1 MSKEQSLLCIDAGNT
16 LVKWCVHTNPT
27 SELTCEFKI
36 PSAFFSHP
44 TGAFKP
50 FSAAADLLDKLLGT
64 QLKHQ
69 AQVVDAVLL
78 SNVLGL
84 EFESAMR
91 QFCDQHGLPL
101 HVLTVNSNPA
111 VQSLYENPASLGKD
125 RWAACLAVSQIS
137 NSSLN
142 LLVSF
147 GTATTV
153 DALLQSDH
161 WQHLGG
167 FIVPGVHTMLN
178 SLHQN
183 TAELPRVEPS
193 QLCPA
198 GPWPLN
204 TEQAISEGV
213 GRMQAAFVHSLVA
226 ELERRH
232 SQTPGVWISGGYAAF
247 MKNYLPQ
254 ACLLEH
260 AVFMGLVFD
269 YQLTRQGAA

>member
-1 MSKEQSLLCIDAGNT
+1 MSKVQSLLCIDAGNT
-16 LVKWCVHTNPT
+16 LVKWCVYASQT
-27 SELTCEFKI
+27 SESANEFQV
-36 PSAFFSHP
+36 PGEFFSHP

-50 FSAAADLLDKLLGT
+50 FSAAADLLDT

-69 AQVVDAVLL
+69 VQVVDAVLL

-137 NSSLN
+137 NYSIN

-153 DALLQSDH
+153 DALIQADR

-183 TAELPRVEPS
+183 TAALPHVEPS
-193 QLCPA
+193 QPHPA

-213 GRMQAAFVHSLVA
+213 GRMQAAFVYSLVA
-226 ELERRH
+226 ELECQH

-269 YQLTRQGAA
+269 YQLTSQGAA